1 MAVRIL
7 VSTNPANFLDPKEID
22 PAKYNKQYELL
33 YVDKNEKQ
41 RETRSRFATKIN
53 RGDVSHTVAPGSR
66 VLTTRDQVFTG
77 EVNSL
82 DYNFVLKKSN
92 LIVKN
97 CEEIKSV
104 RHQWQRCNIW
114 ILFHRQRSH

>member
-7 VSTNPANFLDPKEID
+7 VSTNPAYFLDPKEID

-41 RETRSRFATKIN
+41 RETWSRFATKIN

-82 DYNFVLKKSN
+82 DYNFVLKKCN
-92 LIVKN
+92 LNVQN
-97 CEEIKSV
+97 SEEI
-104 RHQWQRCNIW
+104 
-114 ILFHRQRSH
+114 RSIRRRP